1 MTPKQFEDLYAM
13 ISANVNNTSLIGE
26 DLKKKYDK
34 TVNIENNIALVM
46 KNQSLILNE
55 LQNIKKLI
63 INK

>member
-46 KNQSLILNE
+46 KNQSIILNE
-55 LQNIKKLI
+55 LQNIKKLL